1 MKAIKRAYIRDDVA
15 EMVES
20 YQKSLGLSSFSEA
33 VNSLL
38 FVNLQGQKPTDQSI
52 TQQPGKTSAIDDL
65 DGLF

>member
-1 MKAIKRAYIRDDVA
+1 MKRCYIRDEVVQ
-15 EMVES
+15 MVES

-38 FVNLQGQKPTDQSI
+38 YVNLQGQQPTNQTIS
-52 TQQPGKTSAIDDL
+52 QQPAKPSAIDDL

>member
-1 MKAIKRAYIRDDVA
+1 MKRCYIRDEVVQ
-15 EMVES
+15 MVES

-38 FVNLQGQKPTDQSI
+38 FVNLQGQKPTNQAIS
-52 TQQPGKTSAIDDL
+52 QHPAKTNAIDDL

>member
-1 MKAIKRAYIRDDVA
+1 MKIVKRAYIRDDVA

-38 FVNLQGQKPTDQSI
+38 FVNLQGQKPI
-52 TQQPGKTSAIDDL
+52 TQQPAKLTAIDDL
-65 DGLF
+65 EGLF

>member
-1 MKAIKRAYIRDDVA
+1 MKRAYIRADVA

-38 FVNLQGQKPTDQSI
+38 FVNLQGQKPT
-52 TQQPGKTSAIDDL
+52 QQPAKTSAIDDL

>member
-1 MKAIKRAYIRDDVA
+1 MKRAYIRDEVA
-15 EMVES
+15 LLVEN

-38 FVNLQGQKPTDQSI
+38 FVNLQGQQPINQTIS
-52 TQQPGKTSAIDDL
+52 QQPAKTSAIDDL

>member
-1 MKAIKRAYIRDDVA
+1 MKRAYIRDEVA
-15 EMVES
+15 LLVEN

-38 FVNLQGQKPTDQSI
+38 FVNLQGQKLTNQAI
-52 TQQPGKTSAIDDL
+52 TQQPAKSAAIDDL

>member
-1 MKAIKRAYIRDDVA
+1 MKRAYIRDEVA
-15 EMVES
+15 LLVEN

-38 FVNLQGQKPTDQSI
+38 FVNSS
-52 TQQPGKTSAIDDL
+52 QQPTNNQTISQQPAKSSAIDDL

>member
-15 EMVES
+15 EMVEN

-38 FVNLQGQKPTDQSI
+38 FVNLQGQKPAD
-52 TQQPGKTSAIDDL
+52 QQPAKTSAIDDL